1 MSDLPAV
8 TTEKLQSV
16 KVAGWA
22 YILVGIAFL
31 VVRMYNTGGLIVR
44 MASLQ
49 ASPDVQP
56 KAAMFVW
63 IVLSTMVAIALGGL
77 LIGGGFYLLRRLES
91 GRLTLIVTSA
101 VLIAFSLIRAL
112 QSTMVLVMLMHFTS
126 TGGFGADMRQQ
137 AVGLGLSLL
146 LALALG
152 GLLVLITRPA
162 VKNAMLPK
170 KTTAAAPPPPVT
182 QAMQ

>member
-22 YILVGIAFL
+22 YIAVGAAFL
-31 VVRMYNTGGLIVR
+31 AVRMYNTSGLIIR
-44 MASLQ
+44 LASAL
-49 ASPDVQP
+49 ASTEAQP
-56 KAAMFVW
+56 KAAMIVW
-63 IVLSTMVAIALGGL
+63 IVLSTMISIALGGL
-77 LIGGGFYLLRRLES
+77 LVGGGVYLLRRSAS
-91 GRLTLIVTSA
+91 GRMTLIVTSA
-101 VLIAFSLIRAL
+101 VLIAFSLIRVL
-112 QSTMVLVMLMHFTS
+112 QSAMMLLMLTHFS
-126 TGGFGADMRQQ
+126 TGSFAAESQRQG
-137 AVGLGLSLL
+137 VSGGLSLL

-162 VKNAMLPK
+162 VKDAMLPK
-170 KTTAAAPPPPVT
+170 KATAAPPPPPVA